1 MCNTYKRI
9 DLGPIPISSS
19 PLTIRHAHLDIL
31 LMGTS
36 IRLNL
41 YIFLIEILL
50 WGLFVWVSVIFSDFL
65 GSRTVGLCCK
75 MNGLRCLW
83 LHSIIPVVY
92 DQELHTKFAVFY
104 RNPPPSTLS
113 TQVHIKL
120 FHNCLLF
127 SCKLSLINSTLLPS

>member
-9 DLGPIPISSS
+9 ELGPIPISSS

-50 WGLFVWVSVIFSDFL
+50 WGLFVWVSVISSDFL
-65 GSRTVGLCCK
+65 GSRTVG
-75 MNGLRCLW
+75 LW